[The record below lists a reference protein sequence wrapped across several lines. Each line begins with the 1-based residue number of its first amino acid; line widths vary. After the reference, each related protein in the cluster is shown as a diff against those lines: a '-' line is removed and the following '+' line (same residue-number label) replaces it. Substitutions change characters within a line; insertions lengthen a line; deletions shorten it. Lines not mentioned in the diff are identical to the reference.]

1 MRADAE
7 ATHWSG
13 RLNLSLDGCSLIGS
27 KRGSTGGVVF
37 YGCDP
42 ATGEVLE
49 PAFHTASSEDVEQA
63 AKLATTAFSTYGSL
77 SGAERGKFLRSIAT
91 GIEETAA
98 DIVTRAGFETGL
110 PEGRL
115 RGELARTT
123 NQLRLFAGVVEE
135 GSWVNARIDPAEP
148 ERKPLPRADIRSML
162 KPLGPVVVFGA
173 SNFPLAFSVAG
184 GDTASAL
191 AAGNPAIVK
200 AHPAHPGTSE
210 LVGQAIR
217 ESVQACGLPEG
228 VFSLLFDA
236 QIEVGT
242 QLVVHPLI
250 KAVGFTGSPA
260 AGKALMKLAASR
272 PVPIP
277 CYAEMGSVNPL
288 FILPGAMHTRSA
300 AIASGLQNSFTLGAG
315 QFCTKPGLV
324 FIPEGAESESFTESL
339 KIGVTAMTPQTM
351 LARNIGEKYAAA
363 VQERGEERGV
373 HLEAK
378 SAVEG
383 DLATRQS
390 VTLFGSDVSSLLSD
404 PSLAEEIFGPTTLLV
419 SYNGR
424 EEMLAAAEALEGHLT
439 ATIHGT
445 EEDLVAHRDL
455 IAILESKVG
464 RLLFNGFPTGVE
476 VCHAMVHGG
485 PYPATPDG
493 RSTSVGTQAIFRFAR
508 PFCYQDFPDS
518 ALPAELQN
526 GNPLGIPR
534 MVNGVLSK
542 DAIA

>member
-1 MRADAE
+1 M
-7 ATHWSG
+7 S
-13 RLNLSLDGCSLIGS
+13 LNGLSLIGS
-27 KRGSTGGVVF
+27 KLGAAGGTVFHGSN
-37 YGCDP
+37 P
-42 ATGEVLE
+42 ATGEALE
-49 PAFHTASSEDVEQA
+49 PVFHTARVEDIDLA
-63 AKLATTAFSTYGSL
+63 AKLAASAFSIYGNL
-77 SGAERGKFLRSIAT
+77 SGAERGKFLRAIAL
-91 GIEETAA
+91 GIEERGTE
-98 DIVTRAGFETGL
+98 IVTQAGLETGL
-110 PEGRL
+110 PEARL

-135 GSWVNARIDPAEP
+135 GSWINARIDPAEP

-191 AAGNPAIVK
+191 AAGNPVMVK

-210 LVGQAIR
+210 LVGQVIR
-217 ESVQACGLPEG
+217 ESVQSCGLPEG

-300 AIASGLQNSFTLGAG
+300 AIASGLQNSFTLGSG

-324 FIPEGAESESFTESL
+324 FIPKGADGEAFTESL
-339 KIGVTAMTPQTM
+339 KTGVAAMAPQTM
-351 LARNIGEKYAAA
+351 LAPNIGKKYAAG
-363 VQERGEERGV
+363 VLERGEERGV
-373 HLEAK
+373 HLAAK
-378 SAVEG
+378 SAAER
-383 DLATRQS
+383 DLATRQP
-390 VTLFGSDVSSLLSD
+390 VTLFTSEVPSLLSD
-404 PSLAEEIFGPTTLLV
+404 PRLADEIFGPTTLLV
-419 SYNGR
+419 ACNGQK
-424 EEMLAAAEALEGHLT
+424 EMLAAATALEGHLT

-445 EEDLVAHRDL
+445 EEDLIAHRDL
-455 IAILESKVG
+455 IAVLESKVG

-485 PYPATPDG
+485 PYPATSDG

-526 GNPLGIPR
+526 GNPLGITR
-534 MVNGVLSK
+534 MVNGVLTKGPVS
-542 DAIA
+542 